1 MIQPQAFRPGW
12 QCHRWNRLFPL
23 ALLLLC
29 GGLNAAAQPADPD
42 IPQSSVGDSSL
53 RRFRFGVATGPQFLL
68 FDPLDVYRT
77 GDGCGTFVGDVVRPF
92 GRLYLETPA
101 DSLEQFWLT
110 SSLIVRDLSATMQAT
125 PVAYPVRKP
134 GGGETEVIKQ
144 DRMEMSLLSV
154 GAQIGLLWEVF
165 PNWRVGAAPAIA
177 WLSSSSQQQTE
188 QIVEPLGYVFSETN
202 GNTRPVDGN
211 RIDVNPFQFDFSVW
225 GSVRLPIGERLALQP
240 ELGVTLPL
248 VSFSRDIPWSSV
260 ALSASIGITY
270 ELLVKREIPPSFPP
284 IIDPE
289 PPQPPRPP
297 QPPIATGDSPYL
309 RATITA
315 RGIDAEG
322 KEYDNPIIEVEE
334 ARWSESIPILPY
346 IFFDSGAATIPGRYQ
361 LLADRNAAAAFSAD
375 SLIGVTALSLHQQL
389 LNVIGQRLQQNP
401 GVNLSVVGT
410 RSADETANPAQL
422 GRQRALAVRRYL
434 ASVWGIDSARIAYT
448 AAPAPASPSSEET
461 AAGRQENRRAELVFS
476 DEAVNAPVV
485 IRRMARVATPPA
497 VFFYPEFVSDSSIAE
512 WIITVRQGSKVLLR
526 FDGDTATGTIQQRKL
541 WSLADLRLTR
551 DLTPIL
557 YHLTARDVTGQVT
570 EAEGEFHV
578 SERRKSREEGE
589 TEVREFNIVGFS
601 FNQAELLPRHYLQLQ
616 EIARQIAPGAQIQI
630 DGYTDLIG
638 DPDRNNRLATQR
650 ADNVRDALNGMIV
663 RGSAARP
670 AAIASVGHP
679 PAEHPYDDSLPEG
692 RMLSRMV
699 RLTVSWQA
707 KSEE

>member
-1 MIQPQAFRPGW
+1 MTQPQAFRLGR
-12 QCHRWNRLFPL
+12 QCRRWNRLFPL

-29 GGLNAAAQPADPD
+29 GALNAAAQPADPD

-53 RRFRFGVATGPQFLL
+53 RRFRFGVAAGPQFLL

-77 GDGCGTFVGDVVRPF
+77 GDGCGTFVGDGVRPF

-110 SSLIVRDLSATMQAT
+110 SSLIVRDLSATMSAT

-134 GGGETEVIKQ
+134 GGGETQVVKQ
-144 DRMEMSLLSV
+144 DRMELGLLSV
-154 GAQIGLLWEVF
+154 GARIGLLWEAF
-165 PNWRVGAAPAIA
+165 PNWRLGAAPAIA
-177 WLSSSSQQQTE
+177 WLSSSRQQQTE
-188 QIVEPLGYVFSETN
+188 HIVEPLGYVFSETN
-202 GNTRPVDGN
+202 GNARPVDGN
-211 RIDVNPFQFDFSVW
+211 RVDVNPFQFDFSVW

-240 ELGVTLPL
+240 EFGVTFPL
-248 VSFSRDIPWSSV
+248 VSFSRDIPWSSI

-270 ELLVKREIPPSFPP
+270 ELLVKRAIPPSFPP
-284 IIDPE
+284 TIDPRLPQ
-289 PPQPPRPP
+289 PPQPPQSPV
-297 QPPIATGDSPYL
+297 ATGDAPYL

-315 RGIDAEG
+315 RGTDAEG

-346 IFFDSGAATIPGRYQ
+346 VFFDSGSAVIPERYQ
-361 LLADRNAAAAFSAD
+361 MVGDRNAAAAFSAD

-389 LNVIGQRLQQNP
+389 LNVIGQRLQQSP

-410 RSADETANPAQL
+410 RSADETANPEQL

-434 ASVWGIDSARIAYT
+434 TSVWGIDSARIAYT
-448 AAPAPASPSSEET
+448 AAPIPASPSSEET

-476 DEAVNAPVV
+476 DESLNAPVV

-497 VFFYPEFVSDSSIAE
+497 VFFYPEFVSDSAIAE
-512 WIITVRQGSKVLLR
+512 WIVTVRQGSKVLLR
-526 FDGDTATGTIQQRKL
+526 FDGDTATGMMQQRKL
-541 WSLADLRLTR
+541 WSLSDLRLTR
-551 DLTPIL
+551 DFTPII
-557 YHLTARDVTGQVT
+557 YHLSARDVTGQVA
-570 EAEGEFHV
+570 EAEGEFRV
-578 SERRKSREEGE
+578 TERKKSKEEGE

-616 EIARQIAPGAQIQI
+616 EIARQIAAGAQIQI

-638 DPDRNNRLATQR
+638 DPDRNSRLATQR
-650 ADNVRDALNGMIV
+650 ADNVRDALNGMIL

-670 AAIASVGHP
+670 AVIASVGHLP
-679 PAEHPYDDSLPEG
+679 SEHPYNDTLPEG

-699 RLTVSWQA
+699 RLTVSWQRGR
-707 KSEE
+707 E